1 LILFF
6 AEAPVAPG
14 MLCMTYRTF
23 LFALIFS
30 VLPACSS
37 ETPAVQRECFH
48 LEAYEQDVGYCQAV
62 RVGDTLHVSGTAAE
76 GEMPAAV
83 RAVYDTIRKT
93 LLAHGLD
100 FKDVVRETVF
110 TTDLDAFIATQQLR
124 KEYYGGEVFPAASW
138 VQVQR
143 LYLPSQVVE
152 IEVTAV
158 FPADG

>member
-1 LILFF
+1 MNRVLLIS
-6 AEAPVAPG
+6 
-14 MLCMTYRTF
+14 
-23 LFALIFS
+23 LIFI
-30 VLPACSS
+30 VLAACNPQSPA
-37 ETPAVQRECFH
+37 AQRQCFH
-48 LEAYEQDVGYCQAV
+48 LEAYEQDIGYCQAV
-62 RVGDTLHVSGTAAE
+62 RTGDTLHVSGTAAE

-124 KEYYGGEVFPAASW
+124 KEYYSGEVFPAASW

-158 FPADG
+158 FPADR